1 MATKRQLKCE
11 LLNFGSPSHISKSYQ
26 RPPEQALPGVS
37 KSCGGRQRR
46 LSPSGARGYRDY
58 SVEADPVHGTDC
70 LVWFPTGKSPNVLP
84 RTFAVKTVD
93 PEKIVQG
100 SKRDNAARLL
110 FLRFATMREPN
121 CYTISG

>member
-37 KSCGGRQRR
+37 KPCGGRQRR

-58 SVEADPVHGTDC
+58 SVEADSAWNGLLS
-70 LVWFPTGKSPNVLP
+70 LVSDWQVANVLP